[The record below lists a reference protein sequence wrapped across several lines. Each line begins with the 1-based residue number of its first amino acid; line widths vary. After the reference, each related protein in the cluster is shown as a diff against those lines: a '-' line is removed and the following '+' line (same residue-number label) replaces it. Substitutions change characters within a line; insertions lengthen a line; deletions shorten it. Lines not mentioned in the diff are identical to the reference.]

1 LAEGFSNMDMDEIGH
16 AMEHFQADFQTHNAF
31 MPPLDFRQGFGSL
44 LTEIDQIS
52 LRPDILEWCNDA
64 INFEVYF
71 KEIEWTSL
79 EVYCVG
85 QHMERT
91 NYYYFDLPV
100 IKFTTIA
107 DFIMFKLRW
116 LGDVE
121 R

>member
-31 MPPLDFRQGFGSL
+31 MPPLDLISVNS
-44 LTEIDQIS
+44 EPNPCQIS

-85 QHMERT
+85 RHMERT